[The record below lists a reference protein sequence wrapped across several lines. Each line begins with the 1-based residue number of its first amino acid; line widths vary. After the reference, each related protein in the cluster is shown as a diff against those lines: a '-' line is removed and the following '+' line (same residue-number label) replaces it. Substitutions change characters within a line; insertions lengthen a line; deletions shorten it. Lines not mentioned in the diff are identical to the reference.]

1 MDARWRIELFG
12 GLRVRQGE
20 QVIPRFRT
28 QKNASLLAYLAY
40 YADRKHPR
48 EALYEVVWP
57 EVNPDAGRNNLRV
70 ALSSLRRQLEPL
82 GVTAGTVIVAD
93 RASVGLNPI
102 AVTTDVAEF
111 EAAMKSAARADGDA
125 ERAQHLTAGVELY
138 HGELLHGFFDEW
150 IDAERRRL
158 VDAILS
164 ALRRLT
170 RLLSQVKEFDRALD
184 YARRAV
190 SVDPLHEPTHRTL
203 MRLYTALGRPA
214 AALEQFRE
222 LERILR
228 EELDAA
234 PSEATLELVREIQVR
249 QGTTGTMGK
258 RQGTAGQLKA
268 IASSSPD
275 ISHHPPLLPAVP
287 YRSPSLLAGNLP
299 LHITRF
305 FGREEEIAQ
314 LREMLR
320 SPDVRLVTL
329 TGMGG
334 TGKTRLAIEAARQLQ
349 EECARGVWFVP
360 LADLS
365 DPRLVISTMLNVLRI
380 PPSPDVEPVE
390 QVVEALSRQPSLLVL
405 DNLEH
410 LMRDEGL
417 GIRNEK
423 DSHPSSLILT
433 LLARVPTLNCLVTS
447 RQRLDIE
454 GEREFSVPPLPT
466 PSHPS
471 SFIPHPLSLMTFASV
486 QLFVDRAQTVRPDF
500 RVTERNAPAVAAL
513 CQRLEGI
520 PLAIELAAAR
530 VQVLTPSQ
538 MLEFLERRFDFLV
551 SRRRDVTERHRTLR
565 AAIDWSYSLLSP
577 ELQRFW
583 RRLSVFREG
592 WTLEAARALS
602 ADFGNGLNGF
612 NSRLP
617 QTNPFNPPKSQTA
630 KSADSGVLDSLTHL
644 RECSF
649 ITAAEAGGAMRYR
662 MLETLRAYGWE
673 RLEESQELEEIRTR
687 HCSYFLLLAEAAETE
702 QETWL
707 GQLGAE
713 NENLRAALQWAME
726 SDGASALRL
735 AGALGRFWEERGYW
749 AEGRAALEQAL
760 QRSPDAPLALR
771 AKALR
776 WAGHLAFRLGDFP
789 QAQRWLEESLH
800 LSRAANDRWG
810 TANALNSLG
819 GVAHAQGEYERA
831 RVLCEESLML
841 HRELGDKGGVAWALH
856 YLGNIARYQGDYARA
871 HTSYEESL
879 TIRRELGDKR
889 GIAFSLESL
898 GNVARFQGNY
908 AKARAFCEESLA
920 IRRELGD
927 KGGVAWL
934 LENLGAAALAEGDDT
949 QAKFLCEGSLTLH
962 REIGNKGG
970 VAWALHRLGTVARHE
985 GDCETAR
992 ALYEE
997 SLTLCRTLG
1006 DKRGIA
1012 ICLEGLANV
1021 ARIESDDAQARALC
1035 QESLALWRDL
1045 SDKRGIAEC
1054 LETLAH
1060 IAGAR
1065 KQAERAAQ
1073 LLGAAEALREA
1084 IGSPLPP
1091 AERPDYDRSVS
1102 AIRAALSKKD
1112 FATAW
1117 TQGRALTWE
1126 QAAALNP

>member
-1 MDARWRIELFG
+1 VDARWRIELFG

-70 ALSSLRRQLEPL
+70 ALSSLRRQLEPP
-82 GVTAGTVIVAD
+82 GVMAGTVIVAD

-125 ERAQHLTAGVELY
+125 ERVQHLTAAVEL
-138 HGELLHGFFDEW
+138 HRGELLHGFLDEW

-158 VDAILS
+158 ADAILN

-170 RLLSQVKEFDRALD
+170 RLLSQAKEFDRALD

-234 PSEATLELVREIQVR
+234 PSEATLELLREIENRTPGLGLRVKGSATAPQPPTA
-249 QGTTGTMGK
+249 QLPNHLTT
-258 RQGTAGQLKA
+258 QLPV
-268 IASSSPD
+268 I
-275 ISHHPPLLPAVP
+275 HYPPLTTH
-287 YRSPSLLAGNLP
+287 SPSGYLP

-334 TGKTRLAIEAARQLQ
+334 TGKTRLAIEVARQLQ
-349 EECARGVWFVP
+349 EECATGVWFVP

-365 DPRLVISTMLNVLRI
+365 DPSLVISAVLNVLHI
-380 PPSPDVEPVE
+380 PPSPDVEPIE
-390 QVVEALSRQPSLLVL
+390 QVVEVLSRQPSLLIL
-405 DNLEH
+405 DNVEH
-410 LMRDEGL
+410 LIGKLGNWEIGKLRDEETQFPNFPFPQFPQSVV
-417 GIRNEK
+417 R
-423 DSHPSSLILT
+423 T
-433 LLARVPTLNCLVTS
+433 LLARVPTLTCLITS

-454 GEREFSVPPLPT
+454 GEREFSVPPLPA
-466 PSHPS
+466 PSHS
-471 SFIPHPLSLMTFASV
+471 SSRISHPLSLMTFASV
-486 QLFVDRAQTVRPDF
+486 QLFVDRAQAVRPDF
-500 RVTERNAPAVAAL
+500 QVTARNAPAVAAL
-513 CQRLEGI
+513 CQCLEGI

-565 AAIDWSYSLLSP
+565 AAIDWSDSLLSP
-577 ELQRFW
+577 ELQWFW

-592 WTLEAARALS
+592 WTLEAAEAISDGKDSGLS
-602 ADFGNGLNGF
+602 A
-612 NSRLP
+612 
-617 QTNPFNPPKSQTA
+617 Q
-630 KSADSGVLDSLTHL
+630 DSTLDLLEQL
-644 RECSF
+644 RECSL
-649 ITAAEAGGAMRYR
+649 ITAEEAGGAMRYR

-673 RLEESQELEEIRTR
+673 RLEESQELEEIRAR

-702 QETWL
+702 QEKRL
-707 GQLGAE
+707 GQLEAE

-749 AEGRAALEQAL
+749 AEGRVALETVL
-760 QRSPDAPLALR
+760 RRNPDAPTALR

-776 WAGHLAFRLGDFP
+776 WAGHLTFRLGDFP
-789 QAQRWLEESLH
+789 QAQRWLAESLH
-800 LSRAANDRWG
+800 LSRAANDRRE
-810 TANALNSLG
+810 AADALNSLG
-819 GVAHAQGEYERA
+819 GVAHAQGEYKRA

-841 HRELGDKGGVAWALH
+841 HRELGDKSGVAWALH
-856 YLGNIARYQGDYARA
+856 YLGNVARYQGDYEQA
-871 HTSYEESL
+871 HACYEESL

-908 AKARAFCEESLA
+908 AKARAFCEEGLA

-949 QAKFLCEGSLTLH
+949 QARFLCEGSLTLH

-992 ALYEE
+992 SLYEE

-1012 ICLEGLANV
+1012 FSLQGMANV
-1021 ARIESDDAQARALC
+1021 ARLEGDHEEARALC
-1035 QESLALWRDL
+1035 QESLVIWRDL

-1060 IAGAR
+1060 IASAQ

-1091 AERPDYDRSVS
+1091 AERSDYDRSVS